1 MSKAQELYTLRN
13 AEIKA
18 ETAKAILVEVD
29 EEEIWIPHS
38 QITDRDDKAGT
49 ITMSAW
55 IAKAKRLI

>member
-1 MSKAQELYTLRN
+1 MSKMEELYTLRN

-49 ITMSAW
+49 ITMTAW
-55 IAKAKRLI
+55 IAKAKGLI

>member
-1 MSKAQELYTLRN
+1 MSKMEELYTLRN

-18 ETAKAILVEVD
+18 ETTKAILIEVD

-55 IAKAKRLI
+55 IAKAKGLI